1 MRRTSERFAPFAVA
15 LLLGA
20 WPGVA
25 SARTARETIA
35 YVPAAIWGDYLEP
48 ATGGLGLVAHA
59 IYWFEGADSSMGRVL
74 GDLERYQAE
83 DAKAAP
89 REPLVAFVGRYA
101 AYPSTT
107 LAPGVAVMD
116 TTGALVSDFP
126 RARSYAWSPDGQR
139 LVVLFAREALPPGRG
154 SRAARG
160 RAAGGG
166 RPAGSARLAK
176 AATRYRPGISVWD
189 RQDGSVRSFARWPSR
204 AAWAGNDSL
213 LLQFPDSV
221 LVLDARTGK
230 TDRTGH
236 NGTVVS
242 SDSRYALWPGEDGE
256 NTRVFEEESGQRITD
271 AVFGPFQRSGKG
283 QIRSAF
289 WVRGRGAGHLMVVS
303 GCDGI
308 QFPEPSC
315 RTRVIDV
322 ETLQSVAS
330 FRGEALGPTADERGV
345 VVFRRDLGRLEYHD
359 LRPVARER
367 SLAAGERRDDA
378 EARGERSRRDAVE
391 ERGDRIRRDDLK
403 RSEPPSEDSG
413 SESGEFH

>member
-1 MRRTSERFAPFAVA
+1 MRRNFERFARFAFA

-20 WPGVA
+20 GPGVA
-25 SARTARETIA
+25 SARTAHETIA
-35 YVPAAIWGDYLEP
+35 YVPAAIWGDYLVP
-48 ATGGLGLVAHA
+48 ATAGLTLTPHA
-59 IYWFEGADSSMGRVL
+59 IYWFEGDDSSMGRVL
-74 GDLERYQAE
+74 GDLERYQAD

-89 REPLVAFVGRYA
+89 REPMVAFVGRYA
-101 AYPSTT
+101 AYPSNT

-116 TTGALVSDFP
+116 TTGALIADFP
-126 RARSYAWSPDGQR
+126 RGRSYAWSPDGTR
-139 LVVLFAREALPPGRG
+139 LVVLFPKEPLP
-154 SRAARG
+154 RG
-160 RAAGGG
+160 RAARAASAAG
-166 RPAGSARLAK
+166 RVK

-189 RQDGSVRSFARWPSR
+189 RRDGSVRSFARWPSR

-213 LLQFPDSV
+213 LLQFQDSV
-221 LVLDARTGK
+221 LVLDASTGK

-236 NGTVVS
+236 NGTIVS

-256 NTRVFEEESGQRITD
+256 DTRVFEEVSGQRITD

-289 WVRGRGAGHLMVVS
+289 WVRGRGAGHLMVVC

-322 ETLQSVAS
+322 ETLHSVAS

-359 LRPVARER
+359 LRPLRDDQ
-367 SLAAGERRDDA
+367 ERR
-378 EARGERSRRDAVE
+378 
-391 ERGDRIRRDDLK
+391 
-403 RSEPPSEDSG
+403 EPPSDDSG
-413 SESGEFH
+413 SDSGEFY